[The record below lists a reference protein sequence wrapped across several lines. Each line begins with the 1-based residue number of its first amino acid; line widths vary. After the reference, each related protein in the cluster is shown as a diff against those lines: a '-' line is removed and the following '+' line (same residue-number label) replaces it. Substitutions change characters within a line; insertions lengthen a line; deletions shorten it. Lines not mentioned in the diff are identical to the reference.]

1 MTAQSAEVRAGGF
14 FHGCLEWAR
23 TINLERKLAI
33 AFLVLGLS
41 SGTATFGVMTGDL
54 PIAADPQVVL
64 VLLLSDLFFLLGFS
78 ALIARR
84 LVVLWIQRKRGH
96 AGVRLH
102 SRLVALFSL
111 VAVMPTIMVAG
122 FSVMLFDFGL
132 KVWFSEQVSTAIK
145 NSLAVAQA
153 YTEEHRQTIIA
164 DALAIEQVL
173 NRGGPTLV
181 YNPRLFNQVIT
192 QQANQRS
199 LTEAAVYDST
209 GRLLARS
216 STFLL
221 AFNPQLPEW
230 ALEKARSGELVIL
243 TSGSDDRVRALV
255 RLDGFS
261 DAYLYIGRLID
272 SRVLG
277 HLDRTQGAVKLY
289 EELEGDRYDLQ
300 ITFALI
306 FAVVALMLL
315 LAAVWVGLAFA
326 NHLAVPIS
334 SLILAAEKVG
344 AGDLSARAIDSESRD
359 EIGSLSRAFNRMTG
373 RLQSQQSQLLE
384 ANRLLDYRSRF
395 IEAVVGGVSAGVI
408 GLDHDG
414 NITLPNRSACELLE
428 ASTEELRGR
437 NLAEIVPGMSD
448 LLASVRRR
456 PDRIADKEL
465 TLTRRDGT
473 ERVLLVRIAAESEGD
488 SVNWFV
494 VTFDDITEL
503 LSAQR
508 KAAWS
513 DIARRIAHEIKNP
526 LTPIQLSA
534 ERLKRKY
541 LKQIED
547 DPETFKTC
555 TDTIVRHVDD
565 IGRMVDEFSS
575 FARMPTPVMADE
587 DLVKLIDEALFLQ
600 QGAHP
605 KIRYVTDLPDRPVV
619 VPCDGEQIGRAITN
633 LLMNAAEAMAGYQAE
648 PEARRRK
655 EEIRVALKDD
665 GHNWII
671 EIRDNGPGLPKAD
684 RHRLTEPY
692 VTTRERGTGLGL
704 AIVKKIMEEHGGRL
718 SLEDDPAGGA
728 RVALVLPHPEEVGGP
743 GPAIDHRSH
752 ETQGA

>member
-1 MTAQSAEVRAGGF
+1 VTAQPADLRDRGL
-14 FHGCLEWAR
+14 FHGLLQWAR
-23 TINLERKLAI
+23 AANLERKLAL

-41 SGTATFGVMTGDL
+41 AGTATFGVMTGDL
-54 PIAADPQVVL
+54 PIAANSQVVL
-64 VLLLSDLFFLLGFS
+64 LLLVADLFFLLGLS

-84 LVVLWIQRKRGH
+84 LTVLWLQRKRGY

-111 VAVMPTIMVAG
+111 VAVMPTILVAT

-153 YTEEHRQTIIA
+153 YTEEHRQTISA
-164 DALAIEQVL
+164 DALAIAQVL

-181 YNPRLFNQVIT
+181 YNPRVFNQVIT
-192 QQANQRS
+192 GQANQRS

-209 GRLLARS
+209 GRLLARAS
-216 STFLL
+216 NFLL
-221 AFNPQLPEW
+221 AFNPQLPDW
-230 ALEKARSGELVIL
+230 ALEKAAVGELVIL

-272 SRVLG
+272 SRVIG
-277 HLDRTQGAVKLY
+277 HLDRTQGAVQLY

-306 FAVVALMLL
+306 FAVVAMMLL
-315 LAAVWVGLAFA
+315 LAAIWVGLAFA
-326 NHLAVPIS
+326 NHLTVPIS

-344 AGDLSARAIDSESRD
+344 AGDLSARALGSESQD

-373 RLQSQQSQLLE
+373 RIESQQHELLE

-408 GLDHDG
+408 GLDRDG

-428 ASTEELRGR
+428 FSAAELRGR
-437 NLAEIVPGMSD
+437 NLADLVPEMAE
-448 LLASVRRR
+448 LLKSARRW
-456 PDRIADKEL
+456 PDRIAEKEL
-465 TLTRRDGT
+465 SLFRRDGT
-473 ERVLLVRIAAESEGD
+473 ARELLARIAAESDDEGI
-488 SVNWFV
+488 NWYV

-541 LKQIED
+541 LKQISD
-547 DPETFKTC
+547 DPETFEIC

-587 DLVKLIDEALFLQ
+587 DLVKLIEEALFLIQ
-600 QGAHP
+600 NANP
-605 KIRYVTDLPDRPVV
+605 KIKFTKDLPDEPVV
-619 VPCDGEQIGRAITN
+619 ASCDREQIGRAITN
-633 LLMNAAEAMAGYQAE
+633 ILMNAVEAVAAQLDEEGRNQTAG
-648 PEARRRK
+648 
-655 EEIRVALKDD
+655 RVRIGLADD
-665 GHNWII
+665 GRNWII
-671 EIRDNGPGLPKAD
+671 EVQDNGPGLPKAEL
-684 RHRLTEPY
+684 HRLTEPY
-692 VTTRERGTGLGL
+692 VSTRDRGTGLGL
-704 AIVKKIMEEHGGRL
+704 AIVKKIMEEHGG
-718 SLEDDPAGGA
+718 SLILENHPEGGA
-728 RVALVLPHPEEVGGP
+728 RVALRLPHEEEIAADDPVSDDRI
-743 GPAIDHRSH
+743 AA
-752 ETQGA
+752 EQGA